1 LFLIYFEVEIGED
14 LIPPSNLKKY
24 KKAIKNKKTNLI
36 NLIRY
41 ALSKKK
47 TTHKNFKKKKKK
59 KKKTEWIIE
68 KRKENKICGQG
79 SQSTYATY
87 TQRIFCTELTSEN
100 VSLRSRQNNLN
111 FNSKN
116 TGHLLRK

>member
-47 TTHKNFKKKKKK
+47 TTEHHFKKKKKK
-59 KKKTEWIIE
+59 KKKNRVDNRKK
-68 KRKENKICGQG
+68 KRK
-79 SQSTYATY
+79 
-87 TQRIFCTELTSEN
+87 
-100 VSLRSRQNNLN
+100 
-111 FNSKN
+111 
-116 TGHLLRK
+116 

>member
-47 TTHKNFKKKKKK
+47 TTEHHFKKKKKK

>member
-47 TTHKNFKKKKKK
+47 TTEHHFKKK

>member
-47 TTHKNFKKKKKK
+47 KTEQHLKKKKKK